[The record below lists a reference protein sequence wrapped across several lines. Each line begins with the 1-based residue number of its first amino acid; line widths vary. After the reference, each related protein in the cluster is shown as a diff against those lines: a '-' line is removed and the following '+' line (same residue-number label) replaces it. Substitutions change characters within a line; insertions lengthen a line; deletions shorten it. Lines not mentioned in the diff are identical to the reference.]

1 LPDHSAAAAEAP
13 LQSPFGS
20 SAFRVLWSTNLLSN
34 FGTQAQVVAAGWLM
48 AQMTGSA
55 QYVALVQTA
64 TYTPIMLFI
73 LAGGALA
80 DRGNRRL
87 NLLITQA
94 AMFLIALTLGLLTS
108 VGWLTPHLLLVLVF
122 AGSMFNA
129 FSNPNWQG
137 SLRDLLPR
145 SLISHG
151 VALNSTSVN
160 LARTLGPALGGLLV
174 NFAGAAAF
182 FFNALSF
189 IGFLAALL
197 FWARRPSVHLPIHAR
212 LLPAMAD
219 GIRYVARTEPIRRAV
234 IRGGLS
240 GLSAS
245 AIFALTAVLV
255 SQHLHADS
263 RVYGVLLACCGT
275 GAVVS
280 AYLGAGLRARKAPDW
295 ILRTASMALAA
306 GLVLLGFAGDARVAG
321 VGAALGGAGWTLSH
335 STLNTTVQ
343 LSAAPA
349 YCGRALATYQ
359 TATFAGMSAGSAGL
373 GWVAAHHGIVTAF
386 LLAGICQLGTGL
398 GSGWLALPKRL

>member
-20 SAFRVLWSTNLLSN
+20 SVFRVLWSTNLLSN

-108 VGWLTPHLLLVLVF
+108 VGWLTPHLLLLLVF

-174 NFAGAAAF
+174 NLAGAAAF
-182 FFNALSF
+182 YFNALSF

-197 FWARRPSVHLPIHAR
+197 LWAGRPSVRLPIHAR

-219 GIRYVARTEPIRRAV
+219 GIRYVARTEAIRRAV

-245 AIFALTAVLV
+245 AIFALMAVLV
-255 SQHLHADS
+255 SQHLQADS

-280 AYLGAGLRARKAPDW
+280 AYLGAGLRASKAPDW
-295 ILRTASMALAA
+295 ILRTASMTLSA
-306 GLVLLGFAGDARVAG
+306 GLVLLGFAGDAWVAG

-359 TATFAGMSAGSAGL
+359 TATFAGMSVGSAGL

-386 LLAGICQLGTGL
+386 LLAGVCQLVTGL